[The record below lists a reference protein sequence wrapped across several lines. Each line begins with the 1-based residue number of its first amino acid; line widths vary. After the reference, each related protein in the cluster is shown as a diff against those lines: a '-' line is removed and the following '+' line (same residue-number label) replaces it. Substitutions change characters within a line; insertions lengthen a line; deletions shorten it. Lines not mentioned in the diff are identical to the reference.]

1 MSSRNM
7 GECHGS
13 GWLKWASMGVIF
25 VACGA
30 MIYQEHVTRHSQR
43 LTSSGQEGVRCA
55 RHGASKVDKA
65 SSAAKGSFSVVSVS
79 NPVFSLS
86 ALTLGGGVVY
96 LFPVYGALGVVFL
109 IACFTVHKIADGGRP
124 GRRHHHKYKSR
135 QKNHHRGYFSYTHLN
150 PETKLQRRS
159 SDL

>member
-13 GWLKWASMGVIF
+13 AWSKWASMGVIF

-43 LTSSGQEGVRCA
+43 LTSSGQEGVHRA
-55 RHGASKVDKA
+55 QHGAGKVEKS
-65 SSAAKGSFSVVSVS
+65 SSAAKASLSVVNVS

-96 LFPVYGALGVVFL
+96 LFPVYGALGVVIL

-135 QKNHHRGYFSYTHLN
+135 QKNHHRGYFSSTRLN
-150 PETKLQRRS
+150 PETKLQWKS
-159 SDL
+159 SDS